1 MLPED
6 ETLTLCPL
14 PPSSTMAEQIEKSF
28 QKQPLFHNTKFATT
42 SKKVGGKDRRWHKD
56 VGLGFK
62 VRGARGAGVRGRER
76 S

>member
-1 MLPED
+1 
-6 ETLTLCPL
+6 
-14 PPSSTMAEQIEKSF
+14 MAEQVEKSF

-62 VRGARGAGVRGRER
+62 VRARRGGRGGGR